1 MAQFGGMTAIISYN
15 GIVFDE
21 RTETVGISAR
31 PHYDAAGRTVTY
43 VVHSIT
49 LKTIITTS
57 STTLDSAM
65 ATIRQ
70 KLLVPGKPFYYS
82 AAGYGSMAINVTSAA
97 TDVVWGPR
105 PQELSYRPIGVKAA
119 EIIWRVEVAIP
130 ECANARTSG
139 AIMEFNYTLA
149 IDQDRAGFTTR
160 TYQGYVVIPMTRNLS
175 GDRRLTD
182 SADSYW
188 EGVLPA
194 LPSGFQRDSKN
205 RTLDEAK
212 SKMAFTVVD
221 SEMGPNILPVGVV
234 SCKASHGIEST
245 NQGLQQWMGRISA
258 EYEISRDFSPPKCYE
273 HFIKLV
279 RQRLA
284 ETKRLSQPIANNP
297 PGAFNI
303 DSNKNVGAFIPLAF
317 SMEEPDIYG
326 RPSARFSLRYLL
338 AQPFKN
344 ILKASSLWMP
354 VDNDWNAWRAS
365 LSNSALNPRGN
376 AGMTFNPRDDAI
388 LDLCIGARTVTMATE
403 SNVPGGVRTLVG
415 EDLADACP
423 KPADSWI
430 VYDLWIEVESE
441 DRTMIHKP
449 LAATAYSEDGVGSG
463 YSAQIDAPADI
474 IQRRTSN
481 SDVVYLCGRAARVC
495 YDIVPPRLRSIG
507 DREAEL
513 ANRSDREF
521 FRQWVVGKVTHTV
534 LGATWRQRYILKAER
549 KQVALSSTGV
559 RSFGTPVAPREVALT
574 TWPVQVPTMV
584 TNDAIDD

>member
-49 LKTIITTS
+49 LKTIVTTS

-70 KLLVPGKPFYYS
+70 KLLVPGRPFIYS
-82 AAGYGSMAINVTSAA
+82 AAGYGSMVINVTSAA

-105 PQELSYRPIGVKAA
+105 PQELSYKPIGVKAA

-139 AIMEFNYTLA
+139 AIMEFNYTLG

-160 TYQGYVVIPMTRNLS
+160 TYQGYVTIPMTRNLS

-194 LPSGFQRDSKN
+194 LPSGFRRESKN
-205 RTLDEAK
+205 RTLDESK
-212 SKMAFTVVD
+212 SKMTFTVVD
-221 SEMGPNILPVGVV
+221 VEMGPNILPVGVV
-234 SCKASHGIEST
+234 ECKASHSIET
-245 NQGLQQWMGRISA
+245 TGAGLTQWVGTINA
-258 EYEISRDFSPPKCYE
+258 EYEIARDFSPPKCYE

-284 ETKRLSQPIANNP
+284 ESNRLRIPIDDGGTFTGRRDR
-297 PGAFNI
+297 GAI
-303 DSNKNVGAFIPLAF
+303 IPVGF

-326 RPSARFSLRYLL
+326 RPAAKFSLRYTMT
-338 AQPFKN
+338 QPFRN
-344 ILKASSLWMP
+344 ILKSSSLWMP
-354 VDNDWNAWRAS
+354 VDNDWNTWRAS

-376 AGMTFNPRDDAI
+376 ARMTFNPRDDAI
-388 LDLCIGARTVTMATE
+388 LDLCVGARSATMATV

-415 EDLADACP
+415 EDLKDECP
-423 KPADSWI
+423 KQEDSWL
-430 VYDLWIEVESE
+430 VYDIWLEVESE
-441 DRTMIHKP
+441 DKTMIHKP
-449 LAATAYSEDGVGSG
+449 LADEASTGGGSGSG
-463 YSAQIDAPADI
+463 YSAEVKAPPDI

-481 SDVVYLCGRAARVC
+481 SDVVYICGRALRAC
-495 YDIVPPRLRSIG
+495 YDIVPPRLQTIG
-507 DREAEL
+507 NRDAEL
-513 ANRSDREF
+513 ANRAGQEY
-521 FRQWVVGKVTHTV
+521 FRTWVAGKYGHAVI
-534 LGATWRQRYILKAER
+534 GASWRQRYILKAER
-549 KQVALSSTGV
+549 NQVALSSQSV
-559 RSFGTPVAPREVALT
+559 RATGTPLSPREVRIT
-574 TWPVQVPTMV
+574 TFPSSTPVLV
-584 TNDAIDD
+584 TDDTDDN